1 MNPFL
6 LYIGRSSLYLAIFY
20 AFFLLVMRRTSLFR
34 FNRIVLLVGSA
45 VCFVLPLLRLRTA
58 ATGAAA
64 AAAAGPLTAV
74 AAAAEPQ
81 ATALASASAHGSLLL
96 LLYVAG
102 AAAVLSFTTVAA
114 IRMLRTIRS
123 GQRIT
128 KDRYKLTILDR
139 EVPSFS
145 WGRHIVMGLRDYV
158 NNQSI
163 LTHEMMHADRHHS
176 LDIILFT
183 VVTVLHWF
191 NPLAWITL
199 SELKLLHEYEADE
212 AVINKGIDATQ
223 YQLLLVKKAVGEH
236 RFSLANGFQHSK
248 LKNRINMM
256 LKKQTPGWMR
266 FAYLLLL
273 PVLAG
278 AMFACNPAR
287 EQEQELVP
295 ESEQLETKAVEDA
308 LRAEYKEDIM
318 ALIERGEAV
327 PFQVVEEKPSF
338 HRGDANTFAN
348 WIGDHLKYPESA
360 KKAGVQGRVLLE
372 FTIGKDGKV
381 GDVKVLRGVSEDVD
395 AEAVRVVE
403 SSPKWKPGRIDGKP
417 VAVAF
422 NLPITFKLDN
432 GTIQEIDEADAAKE
446 KEELKAAVE
455 RGESIPFSLLEDKP
469 TFDGGDANKFSE
481 WVNSQLIYP
490 EASKTAGEQ
499 GRVTLQFTVDPEG
512 NVVNA
517 KVLRGVSEELDAE
530 ALRVISNSPKWEP
543 GRIDGKP
550 VPVTYTFPIVFK
562 LK

>member
-1 MNPFL
+1 MSPFL

-34 FNRIVLLVGSA
+34 FNRIVLLAGSA
-45 VCFVLPLLRLRTA
+45 VCFVLPLVRLRTEA
-58 ATGAAA
+58 VAQ
-64 AAAAGPLTAV
+64 AAAGPLTAV
-74 AAAAEPQ
+74 AAAAEPFSAP
-81 ATALASASAHGSLLL
+81 ATTASGPWLL

-102 AAAVLSFTTVAA
+102 VAAVLSFTAVAA
-114 IRMLRTIRS
+114 ARMLRTIRS
-123 GQRIT
+123 GRTIN
-128 KDRYKLTILDR
+128 KDGYKLTIMDR
-139 EVPSFS
+139 DVPSFS
-145 WGRHIVMGLRDYV
+145 WGRHIVISLKDYV
-158 NNQSI
+158 NSPSI
-163 LTHEMMHADRHHS
+163 LTHEMMHVDRHHS
-176 LDIILFT
+176 LDILFVT
-183 VVTVLHWF
+183 AVTVLHWF

-212 AVINKGIDATQ
+212 AVIDKGIDATQ

-266 FAYLLLL
+266 LAYLLLL

-327 PFQVVEEKPSF
+327 PFQIVEEKPSF
-338 HRGDANTFAN
+338 QRGDANTFAN

-360 KKAGVQGRVLLE
+360 KKAGVQGRVTLQ

-381 GDVKVLRGVSEDVD
+381 GDVKVMRGVNEEID

-403 SSPKWKPGRIDGKP
+403 SSPKWKPGRIDGKAVP
-417 VAVAF
+417 VAF
-422 NLPITFKLDN
+422 TLPINFKLDN

-446 KEELKAAVE
+446 KEELKAAVD

-469 TFDGGDANKFSE
+469 TFNGGDANKFSE

-490 EASKTAGEQ
+490 EAAKAAGTQ
-499 GRVTLQFTVDPEG
+499 GRVVLQFTVDPEG

-517 KVLRGVSEELDAE
+517 KVLRGISEELDAE
-530 ALRVISNSPKWEP
+530 SLRVISNSPKWEP

-550 VPVTYTFPIVFK
+550 VPVIYTFPIVFK

>member
-1 MNPFL
+1 MSPFL
-6 LYIGRSSLYLAIFY
+6 LYIARSSLYLAIFY

-34 FNRIVLLVGSA
+34 FNRIVLLAGSA
-45 VCFVLPLLRLRTA
+45 ACFVLPLLRLRTVS
-58 ATGAAA
+58 AAA
-64 AAAAGPLTAV
+64 GGEAAAGPLAAV
-74 AAAAEPQ
+74 AAAPAPQ
-81 ATALASASAHGSLLL
+81 AAASAGAYGVPWLL

-102 AAAVLSFTTVAA
+102 AAAILFCTALAA
-114 IRMLRTIRS
+114 IRMHKTIRS
-123 GQRIT
+123 GHTVR
-128 KDRYKLTILDR
+128 KDGYRLTLLDSDA
-139 EVPSFS
+139 PSFS
-145 WGRHIVMGLRDYV
+145 WGRNIVMSRRDYET
-158 NNQSI
+158 SPTI
-163 LTHEMMHADRHHS
+163 LTHERMHVKNSHS
-176 LDIILFT
+176 LDILLFT
-183 VVTVLHWF
+183 PVTILHWF
-191 NPLAWITL
+191 NPLVWIAL

-212 AVINKGIDATQ
+212 AVINNGIDATQ

-266 FAYLLLL
+266 LAYLLLL

-327 PFQVVEEKPSF
+327 PFQIVEEKPSF
-338 HRGDANTFAN
+338 QRGDANTFAN

-360 KKAGVQGRVLLE
+360 KKAGVQGRVTLQ

-381 GDVKVLRGVSEDVD
+381 GDVKVMRGVNEEID

-403 SSPKWKPGRIDGKP
+403 SSPKWKPGRIDGKAVP
-417 VAVAF
+417 VAF
-422 NLPITFKLDN
+422 TLPINFKLDN

-446 KEELKAAVE
+446 KEELKAAVD

-469 TFDGGDANKFSE
+469 TFNGGDANKFSE
-481 WVNSQLIYP
+481 WVNSQLICP
-490 EASKTAGEQ
+490 EAAKAAGTQ
-499 GRVTLQFTVDPEG
+499 GRVVLQFTVDPEG

-517 KVLRGVSEELDAE
+517 KVLRGISEELDAE
-530 ALRVISNSPKWEP
+530 SLRVISNSPKWEP

-550 VPVTYTFPIVFK
+550 VPVIYTFPIVFK